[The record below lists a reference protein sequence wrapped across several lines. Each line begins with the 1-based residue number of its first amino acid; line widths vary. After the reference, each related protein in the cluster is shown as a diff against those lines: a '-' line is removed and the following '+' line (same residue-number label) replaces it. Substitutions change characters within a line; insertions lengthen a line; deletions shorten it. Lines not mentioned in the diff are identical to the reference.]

1 MSAIERQQLRDFS
14 LAYRGAKGAIAIGKL
29 VVLFCLMG
37 IALHLSS
44 PAKFGVV
51 ESLLLSNLFGISTAF
66 GLVSVWFNYRRLPRP
81 GLRSFLLI
89 AGLATLGAA
98 FGGGLVGVMHDKPL
112 MDMMEKIGRSA
123 VLAGFGAGVVYTI
136 IHSIVAGWRNR
147 EYELLNTQLQLQTQQ
162 ERLSREVTEAK
173 LHLLQAQ
180 IEPHFL
186 FNTLGAV
193 QQLAQ
198 TECPQAAD
206 LTANLITFLRA
217 SLSEMR
223 NDQVTLASE
232 FRLVQAYLQVMKTRL
247 GSRLEFTL
255 ELPANLEMVQV
266 PGMLLLTLVEN
277 SIKHG
282 IEPSLR
288 GGSINV
294 LVTLVDATVKIE
306 VCDDGV
312 GLSSAPTPGVGLAN
326 VRERLQLVYGGRAS
340 CTLTAVEPHGAI
352 ATLSFPFQLSGE
364 ST

>member
-1 MSAIERQQLRDFS
+1 
-14 LAYRGAKGAIAIGKL
+14 
-29 VVLFCLMG
+29 
-37 IALHLSS
+37 
-44 PAKFGVV
+44 
-51 ESLLLSNLFGISTAF
+51 
-66 GLVSVWFNYRRLPRP
+66 
-81 GLRSFLLI
+81 
-89 AGLATLGAA
+89 
-98 FGGGLVGVMHDKPL
+98 
-112 MDMMEKIGRSA
+112 
-123 VLAGFGAGVVYTI
+123 
-136 IHSIVAGWRNR
+136 
-147 EYELLNTQLQLQTQQ
+147 
-162 ERLSREVTEAK
+162 
-173 LHLLQAQ
+173 
-180 IEPHFL
+180 
-186 FNTLGAV
+186 
-193 QQLAQ
+193 
-198 TECPQAAD
+198 
-206 LTANLITFLRA
+206 
-217 SLSEMR
+217 
-223 NDQVTLASE
+223 VTLASE